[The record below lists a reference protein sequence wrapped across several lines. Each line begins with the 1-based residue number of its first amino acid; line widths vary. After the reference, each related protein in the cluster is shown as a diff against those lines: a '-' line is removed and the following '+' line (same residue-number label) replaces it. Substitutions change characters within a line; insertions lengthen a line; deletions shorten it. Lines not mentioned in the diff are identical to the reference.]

1 MEELNF
7 KQMDS
12 QNEPSMNDVFLQKL
26 REIILQNLSNEHFGI
41 VDLVKKI
48 SLSRS
53 QIHRKL
59 KKINGKSITQFIREI
74 RLEEALKLLKGEA
87 GTAAEI
93 AYKVGFNSPTYFN
106 KCFHEYYGITPGE
119 VGRKAIIK
127 NVKNKRKEKKP
138 FTSRKWKTAT
148 IISIVIVIIW
158 ASYYIISSTKK
169 DLTDNSYFE
178 KSIAVLPFINNTGDS
193 SYDHWQY
200 GISELLINA
209 LSMSEELTII
219 DNQTIFEVINRFEET
234 QKASMAV
241 DLSREVA
248 TRINVRSYI
257 TGNYLLAGSMFK
269 INLKLVDTESKK
281 VLKTEYA
288 EGNIDSIFSL
298 AGALSSALKNFLEIK
313 IIDQQSDIDFI
324 DAILTTSPEA
334 YRYYIKCLE
343 AFWGGYHGIYKAF
356 NRAIE
361 IDSGFTSAYFH
372 ISLINSF
379 YGNFS
384 EAKNTMLKAFEGKDK
399 MPLKMQLWIEAFMTQ
414 YFEKNPYKSIS
425 YFKRVTEIEPLS
437 RINWY
442 WIGMFYNLVEDY
454 DKALLSF
461 KQIEKINKQL
471 GNWKNPNFY
480 LRYSFTYLKLKKYS
494 KAQKIL
500 KKGSRLFPES
510 IYFPYYQAVCALLQ
524 NDLVSANHFIKQ
536 YKIVLIN
543 DGRSPEPLIMTR
555 IGNIYSAAG
564 QIPKAVEIYRQ
575 AIEIRLKQGPAIDT
589 ILGGANNLYWYYTRL
604 GEMLV
609 VNDTNIEEGMEYIN
623 KARKLSKEITSD
635 HDHPVILKAYGYGLF
650 KQGDYEQAL
659 LILRKAEEGTT
670 IDDRFHFGDPP
681 KLTRLIAEVEEAIA
695 GQQ

>member
-1 MEELNF
+1 
-7 KQMDS
+7 MDS
-12 QNEPSMNDVFLQKL
+12 QNEPSMNDVFLQKI
-26 REIILQNLSNEHFGI
+26 REIILQNISNEHFGI
-41 VDLVKKI
+41 YDLVKKI

-127 NVKNKRKEKKP
+127 NVKNKKKEKKP

-158 ASYYIISSTKK
+158 ASYYIISSTRN
-169 DLTDNSYFE
+169 DLTDNSNFE
-178 KSIAVLPFINNTGDS
+178 KSIAVLPFVNNTGDS

-219 DNQTIFEVINRFEET
+219 DNQTIFEVINNFEET
-234 QKASMAV
+234 QKASIGV

-248 TRINVRSYI
+248 TRVNVRSYI
-257 TGNYLLAGSMFK
+257 TGNYLLAGSMFR

-298 AGALSSALKNFLEIK
+298 VGALSSALKNFLEIK
-313 IIDQQSDIDFI
+313 IIGQQSDIDFI
-324 DAILTTSPEA
+324 DATLTTSPEA
-334 YRYYIKCLE
+334 YRHYIKGLE
-343 AFWGGYHGIYKAF
+343 AFWGGYDGAYIAF

-372 ISLINSF
+372 ISHINSY
-379 YGNFS
+379 YGDFS
-384 EAKNTMLKAFEGKDK
+384 EARNTMLKAFEGKDK

-414 YFEKNPYKSIS
+414 YFEKNPYKSIN
-425 YFKRVTEIEPLS
+425 YFKRVVEIDPLS
-437 RINWY
+437 RLNWY
-442 WIGMFYNLVEDY
+442 WIGMFYNLAEDY
-454 DKALLSF
+454 DEALLSF
-461 KQIEKINKQL
+461 KQIEKINRQL
-471 GNWKNPNFY
+471 GNWKKQHFY
-480 LRYSFTYLKLKKYS
+480 LKFSYAYLKLEEYS

-510 IYFPYYQAVCALLQ
+510 SDFPYYQAVCALMQ
-524 NDLVSANHFIKQ
+524 NDSVSADHFIKQ
-536 YKIVLIN
+536 QKIALIN
-543 DGRSPEPLIMTR
+543 DGWRNEPLIMQR
-555 IGNIYSAAG
+555 IGNIYRAAG

-589 ILGGANNLYWYYTRL
+589 ILYGGNNLYWYYANL

-623 KARKLSKEITSD
+623 KARELSKEIQP
-635 HDHPVILKAYGYGLF
+635 DHPEILRIYGHGLF

-670 IDDRFHFGDPP
+670 IDDRFYFGDPP

-695 GQQ
+695 SQQ